1 MRKIVM
7 RLNRLINFIL
17 LVILLSSI
25 AFAQNPQESWQQYA
39 TPEEAGFSSEQL
51 NKAKVLYD
59 SLDAVA
65 FMVVYDGKILFSWGD
80 VERRF
85 MCHSIRKSLLSA
97 LYGIYV
103 ADELIDMDKTM
114 ADLNIDDKDQLTED
128 EKMARVRDLIKA
140 RSGVYHPAAYET
152 AGMKASRP
160 KRGSHP
166 RDTFWYY
173 NNWDFNVLGKIF
185 EQETKTDIFDAFK
198 NRLAVP
204 LQMEDFRLMDGYHH
218 LEPENSIHPA
228 YPFKLSARDMAR
240 LGLLYLN
247 NGKWNEKQIIS
258 EEWIKESATSY
269 SDAGNRGGY
278 GYLWWIAGEF
288 KDVGMYSAL
297 GVGTQIIAVIPGAN
311 MVLVQRVNT
320 YEGKRCPPNARL
332 ARMIL
337 NAKVTEPKTNPKLI
351 PLQNTPSYKRA
362 ELITLTS
369 ETLDKYVK
377 EYPFDQGKIVVEKVD
392 NVLLIKSPNL
402 GNYRLLPISETV
414 FVVEDLEQY
423 AVFGYDDNQPTT
435 VTLQLSSKAAQLYSI
450 IVKSG
455 IETAVEK
462 YKKMK
467 KAGDVVKEYPM
478 NFLGYQLMGINK
490 MEEAIKIFKLNVET
504 YPESFNVWDSLGE
517 AYMKND
523 EYEIAIKQYKKS
535 LELNPQ
541 NKNAEIR
548 IKRMKRKME
557 RK

>member
-1 MRKIVM
+1 M
-7 RLNRLINFIL
+7 RLNRLISFIL

-25 AFAQNPQESWQQYA
+25 AFAQNPDKSWQQYA
-39 TPEEAGFSSEQL
+39 TPEEAGFSSERL
-51 NKAKVLYD
+51 NKAKALYD

-65 FMVVYDGKILFSWGD
+65 FMVVYDGKVLFSWGD

-85 MCHSIRKSLLSA
+85 MCHSVRKSLLSA

-103 ADELIDMDKTM
+103 ADGLIDMDKTM
-114 ADLNIDDKDQLTED
+114 ADLNIDDKDPLSEE
-128 EKMARVRDLIKA
+128 EKKARIRDLIKA

-152 AGMKASRP
+152 AGMKARRP
-160 KRGSHP
+160 KRGSHA

-185 EQETKTDIFDAFK
+185 EQETKTDIFAAFK
-198 NRLAVP
+198 KRLAEP

-228 YPFKLSARDMAR
+228 YPFKLSGRDLAR

-247 NGKWNEKQIIS
+247 KGKWNDEQIILD
-258 EEWIKESATSY
+258 EWIKESSPSY
-269 SDAGNRGGY
+269 SNAGNRGGY
-278 GYLWWIAGEF
+278 GYLWWISGDF

-297 GVGTQIIAVIPGAN
+297 GVGAQVIAVIPGAN
-311 MVLVQRVNT
+311 MVIVQRVNT

-332 ARMIL
+332 MRMIL
-337 NAKVTEPKTNPKLI
+337 EAKVSEPKKDSKLI
-351 PLQNTPSYKRA
+351 PLKNTSSYKRP
-362 ELITLTS
+362 ELIKLKS
-369 ETLDKYVK
+369 ELLNKYVK

-402 GNYRLLPISETV
+402 GNYRLLPTSETV

-423 AVFGYDDNQPTT
+423 AVFGFDDNNQPNT

-450 IVKSG
+450 IVSKD
-455 IETAVEK
+455 IETAVKK
-462 YKKMK
+462 YYEIKKTG
-467 KAGDVVKEYPM
+467 AVIEEYPI

-490 MEEAIKIFKLNVET
+490 MEEAIEIFKLNVEA

-517 AYMKND
+517 AYMKID
-523 EYEIAIKQYKKS
+523 DYELAIKNYKKS